1 MSNRTVYQL
10 SARQIL
16 LLAIASALIAV
27 GVTALLYNVGKLW
40 PGGDPS
46 TRTFAEAQPP
56 AGISDPT
63 TVSDEQNNIEVYKVV
78 APGVAFIS
86 TTSYVQD
93 FWGDTE
99 EGKGNGSG
107 SVIDADGHILTN
119 NHVVEG
125 ATKLTVNFGG
135 DKVYP

>member
-1 MSNRTVYQL
+1 MEFFSYLNTQRAFGDTASKRCSFLIKKEEGIMSNRTVYQL

-56 AGISDPT
+56 TGISDPT

-78 APGVAFIS
+78 APGVA
-86 TTSYVQD
+86 
-93 FWGDTE
+93 
-99 EGKGNGSG
+99 
-107 SVIDADGHILTN
+107 
-119 NHVVEG
+119 
-125 ATKLTVNFGG
+125 
-135 DKVYP
+135 